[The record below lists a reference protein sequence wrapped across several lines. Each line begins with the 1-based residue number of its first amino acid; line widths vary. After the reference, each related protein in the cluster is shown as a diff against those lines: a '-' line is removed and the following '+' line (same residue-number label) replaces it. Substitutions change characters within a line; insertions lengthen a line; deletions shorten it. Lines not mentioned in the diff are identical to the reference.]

1 MCLTESWHDSTS
13 VATARLRAQGY
24 NVADRPRPRIR
35 DDMSTNHGGIVVFS
49 SAFAQL
55 SILPLDSP
63 STFETLCVR
72 VTSGRRSEIVVVI
85 YRPGSQ
91 AISSRFFDDV
101 TALLD
106 HVATFAAPV
115 FVCGDFNV
123 RFDRPDDQ
131 HAVRL
136 RSLLTC
142 HGLPLR
148 STGPTHVGGGTLDA
162 VAANAVYD
170 INATVTDVGISDH
183 AAICWSGAT
192 ANRPSPTSC
201 VAGVRPWR
209 KLDLDLFRSAI
220 STSRLCRPELWPTNL
235 DELSEL
241 YDAELTTI
249 LDRILP
255 LCSSPLRR
263 RPTDPWFDA
272 DCRASKRLT
281 RRLERRYASL
291 SRRYGSSQE
300 AVAAKTECYT
310 HTTTQREFGQFFH

>member
-1 MCLTESWHDSTS
+1 MFEYTFPFQQSGRLAGIFRDNSIDVMCLTESWHDSTS

-136 RSLLTC
+136 CSLLTC

-192 ANRPSPTSC
+192 ANRPSPTYASPAFVHGASWILIC
-201 VAGVRPWR
+201 SVRQ
-209 KLDLDLFRSAI
+209 F
-220 STSRLCRPELWPTNL
+220 
-235 DELSEL
+235 
-241 YDAELTTI
+241 
-249 LDRILP
+249 
-255 LCSSPLRR
+255 LRR
-263 RPTDPWFDA
+263 GFAGPNYGLLILMNCLNST
-272 DCRASKRLT
+272 T
-281 RRLERRYASL
+281 L
-291 SRRYGSSQE
+291 S
-300 AVAAKTECYT
+300 
-310 HTTTQREFGQFFH
+310 

>member
-24 NVADRPRPRIR
+24 NLADRPRPRIR
-35 DDMSTNHGGIVVFS
+35 DDMSSNHGGIVVFS
-49 SAFAQL
+49 SVFAQL

-63 STFETLCVR
+63 STFKTLCVR

-91 AISSRFFDDV
+91 AINSRFFDDV

-136 RSLLTC
+136 RSLLTY

-162 VAANAVYD
+162 VAVNAVYD
-170 INATVTDVGISDH
+170 INATVATLGYRIMLLSAGLVLQLTARRRLH
-183 AAICWSGAT
+183 ASPAFVHGASRIFICS
-192 ANRPSPTSC
+192 
-201 VAGVRPWR
+201 VRR
-209 KLDLDLFRSAI
+209 F
-220 STSRLCRPELWPTNL
+220 
-235 DELSEL
+235 
-241 YDAELTTI
+241 
-249 LDRILP
+249 
-255 LCSSPLRR
+255 LRR
-263 RPTDPWFDA
+263 GFAGPNYGLPILKNCLNST
-272 DCRASKRLT
+272 T
-281 RRLERRYASL
+281 L
-291 SRRYGSSQE
+291 S
-300 AVAAKTECYT
+300 
-310 HTTTQREFGQFFH
+310 